1 MGLATP
7 TAVMVGTGLGA
18 ENGIL
23 IKGGES
29 LERAH
34 QLDAVVFD
42 KTGTITRGEPDV
54 TDIIAGNGFTE
65 DDLLCLAGSVESL
78 SEHPLARAIVRKAEE
93 RGIRIEPAGNFENF
107 SGFGSRAVVD
117 GSIIMVGSR
126 KFLESEKTG
135 TEGLG
140 VATDLRNFDDLKNLK
155 NLEKSGKT
163 CVYIEKDGRFAGVIA
178 LADTIRPS
186 AQKAV
191 SQLKEMGLEVLMIT
205 GDRRETA
212 DAIARQAGITRVL
225 SEVLPGDK
233 AREIRRLQEN
243 GKITAMVGDGIND
256 APALAAADVGIAV
269 GAGTDVAIEASDIT
283 LIRDDLMLV
292 PSAIRLS
299 SLTMR
304 VIKQN
309 LFWAF
314 FYNSIGIP
322 IAAGVLY
329 PFFGI
334 LLNPMFAAA
343 AMALSSV
350 SVVTNAL
357 RLRMVWKKQRRE
369 LQAKKKQHTKRTRNT
384 TKPL

>member
-18 ENGIL
+18 ESGIL
-23 IKGGES
+23 IKDGES

-34 QLDAVVFD
+34 ELDTVVFD

-54 TDIIAGNGFTE
+54 TDIIAADGVAEN
-65 DDLLCLAGSVESL
+65 DLLRLAASVESL
-78 SEHPLARAIVRKAEE
+78 SEHPLARAIAGKAEE
-93 RGIRIEPAGNFENF
+93 RSIRLEQAANFE
-107 SGFGSRAVVD
+107 SIAGLGSRALVA
-117 GSIIMVGSR
+117 GSTVLAGSR

-135 TEGLG
+135 TDEL
-140 VATDLRNFDDLKNLK
+140 ANMADDLEK
-155 NLEKSGKT
+155 LEKSGKT
-163 CVYIEKDGRFAGVIA
+163 CVYIARDGKFAGIIA
-178 LADTIRPS
+178 LADSIRPS
-186 AQKAV
+186 ARKAV
-191 SQLKEMGLEVLMIT
+191 SRLKDMGLEVLMIT

-212 DAIARQAGITRVL
+212 DAIAGQAGITGAL

-243 GKITAMVGDGIND
+243 GKVAAMVGDGIND
-256 APALAAADVGIAV
+256 APALAASDVGIAI

-292 PSAIRLS
+292 PSAILLS

-322 IAAGVLY
+322 LAAGVLY

-334 LLNPMFAAA
+334 LLNPMYAAA

-357 RLRMVWKKQRRE
+357 RLRMIWKKQAR
-369 LQAKKKQHTKRTRNT
+369 QF
-384 TKPL
+384 